1 MLQIKETGALVAE
14 QNFAER
20 IKVVGSKKRL
30 VKKRENLEVVVSD
43 SGRVSRV
50 KRIENFVL
58 SPNRVASTEEDVVK
72 GSTVFFIKST
82 PQIGRWGGH
91 IKCPP
96 TPDDED
102 GYVLNLRLDFTFMV
116 QRGDRLIALFGEDR
130 PVYDNR
136 YIMEKVRGKMGGTIK
151 AELLKYVKANGYSAL
166 LGNMYDVAQDWQGKL
181 NENVFYEY
189 GLRIENLTFV
199 AEKAEY

>member
-58 SPNRVASTEEDVVK
+58 SPNRVVSTDEDEVK
-72 GSTVFFIKST
+72 GSTVFFIKSRKA
-82 PQIGRWGGH
+82 PRFFI
-91 IKCPP
+91 CPWSAGC
-96 TPDDED
+96 DI
-102 GYVLNLRLDFTFMV
+102 RS
-116 QRGDRLIALFGEDR
+116 
-130 PVYDNR
+130 
-136 YIMEKVRGKMGGTIK
+136 VRGPP
-151 AELLKYVKANGYSAL
+151 
-166 LGNMYDVAQDWQGKL
+166 
-181 NENVFYEY
+181 
-189 GLRIENLTFV
+189 
-199 AEKAEY
+199 